1 MKIFLKTAA
10 LIAAASPVFAQEFT
24 GGELGFEYNQ
34 LTDDGEIDGTNYYAG
49 AEVAFSRDFSI
60 GLNVANLDFVGEDTR
75 ATLHGIYHLNDTS
88 SVGLFVAGG
97 DNDTTSVGVEGGME
111 LFGGDIGGYIGQI
124 SLDDESAL
132 AIGLSSNTPIGANFT
147 FFTDF
152 DIVADEQVAVS
163 TNEIGIEYNIA
174 GGPDLFAQYG
184 RIDLD
189 TTGGDGSTDYFGV
202 GARIE
207 FGAER
212 GTTFEA
218 R

>member
-1 MKIFLKTAA
+1 MKIILSTAA
-10 LIAAASPVFAQEFT
+10 LIAASTPVVAQQFT

-34 LTDDGEIDGTNYYAG
+34 LLDDGEVDGTNYYAG
-49 AEVAFSRDFSI
+49 AEIGFTRDFSI
-60 GLNVANLDFVGEDTR
+60 GVNVANLDFTGEDTR
-75 ATLHGIYHLNDTS
+75 ATLHGIYHLNDVS

-97 DNDTTSVGVEGGME
+97 DNDTRSYGIEGGME

-124 SLDDESAL
+124 SLDDEDAL
-132 AIGLSSNTPIGANFT
+132 AIGLSSNTPIGANFS

-152 DIVADEQVAVS
+152 DIVADEAVAVS
-163 TNEIGIEYNIA
+163 TNEIGFEYTIA

-189 TTGGDGSTDYFGV
+189 TTAGDGSTDYIGV

-207 FGAER
+207 FGAGR
-212 GTTFEA
+212 GTTFEG

>member
-1 MKIFLKTAA
+1 MRTFLSTAA
-10 LIAAASPVFAQEFT
+10 LIAVASPVFAQEFT

-34 LTDDGEIDGTNYYAG
+34 LLDDGEIDGTNYYAG
-49 AEVAFSRDFSI
+49 AEVAFSRDFSV
-60 GLNVANLDFVGEDTR
+60 GVNAANLDFTGEDTR
-75 ATLHGIYHLNDTS
+75 ATLHGIYHLNDAVS
-88 SVGLFVAGG
+88 LGVFVAGG
-97 DNDTTSVGVEGGME
+97 DNDTTSLGVEGGME

-124 SLDDESAL
+124 SVEDEDAFT
-132 AIGLSSNTPIGANFT
+132 IGLSSNTPIGANFT

-174 GGPDLFAQYG
+174 NGPDLYAQYG
-184 RIDLD
+184 RINLD
-189 TTGGDGSTDYFGV
+189 TTTGDGSTDFFGV

-207 FGAER
+207 FGAGR

>member
-1 MKIFLKTAA
+1 MKIILSAA
-10 LIAAASPVFAQEFT
+10 AMIAAASPLMAQQFT

-34 LTDDGEIDGTNYYAG
+34 LLDDGDIDGTNYYAG
-49 AEVAFSRDFSI
+49 AEMGFTRDVSVGVNI
-60 GLNVANLDFVGEDTR
+60 VNLDFSGEDTR
-75 ATLHGIYHLNDTS
+75 ATLHGIYHLNEMS

-97 DNDTTSVGVEGGME
+97 DSDTKSYGIEGGME

-124 SLDDESAL
+124 SNDDDEAL
-132 AIGLSSNTPIGANFT
+132 IVGLSSNTPIGAGFT

-152 DIVADEQVAVS
+152 DIVADDAVAVS
-163 TNEIGIEYNIA
+163 TNEIGVEYTIA
-174 GGPDLFAQYG
+174 GGPDLFAQVG

-189 TTGGDGSTDYFGV
+189 TTAGDGSTDYIGV

-207 FGAER
+207 FGAAR
-212 GTTFEA
+212 GTTFEG